1 MSTSLPASNSI
12 DYQLTSRHYANH
24 QAATTRKVCQSHQ
37 QSSQTGFGTNIKAHQ
52 LNAGGAS
59 FESKKFQL
67 IFFFQNGRP
76 SVVIAYSI
84 PAGAVDLIYRG
95 EKKERNTRPAAVGL
109 LINWEIP
116 SPRQPGKKR
125 PSKT

>member
-37 QSSQTGFGTNIKAHQ
+37 QSSQTGFGTNIKVQ
-52 LNAGGAS
+52 QQIQKNS
-59 FESKKFQL
+59 TY
-67 IFFFQNGRP
+67 FFQNGRQ

-109 LINWEIP
+109 FINWEIP